1 MDPETRRKIEET
13 VLDILRKAN
22 VEEMTEFE
30 VRLAA
35 SKRLG
40 IDLFEPQRKL
50 LVRSVVENF
59 LLLTMEDEE
68 GGGGD
73 GKQAHSNVREETKEV
88 VQEEEEEEQD
98 TRLKKEVNDG
108 GDRVVCKVTKP

>member
-13 VLDILRKAN
+13 VLDVLRKAN

-40 IDLFEPQRKL
+40 IDLLETERKG

-59 LLLTMEDEE
+59 LLSTMEDEE
-68 GGGGD
+68 GAGERKEAD
-73 GKQAHSNVREETKEV
+73 SNLHEETKEV
-88 VQEEEEEEQD
+88 VQEEEEEQD
-98 TRLKKEVNDG
+98 TRLKKGVTDG

>member
-40 IDLFEPQRKL
+40 IDLLETERKG

-59 LLLTMEDEE
+59 LLSTMEDEGE
-68 GGGGD
+68 GGGE
-73 GKQAHSNVREETKEV
+73 GKQADSNVREETKEV
-88 VQEEEEEEQD
+88 VQEEEEEQE
-98 TRLKKEVNDG
+98 TRLKKEVNGG

>member
-40 IDLFEPQRKL
+40 IGLLETERKG
-50 LVRSVVENF
+50 LVRRVVENF
-59 LLLTMEDEE
+59 LLSTMEDEE
-68 GGGGD
+68 GGGERKEAD
-73 GKQAHSNVREETKEV
+73 SNLHEETKEV
-88 VQEEEEEEQD
+88 VQEEEEEQD
-98 TRLKKEVNDG
+98 TRLKKEVTDG

>member
-13 VLDILRKAN
+13 VLDILTKAN

-40 IDLFEPQRKL
+40 IDLFEPQRKG

-59 LLLTMEDEE
+59 LLSTMEDEE
-68 GGGGD
+68 GRGGD
-73 GKQAHSNVREETKEV
+73 GKLADSNVREETKEV
-88 VQEEEEEEQD
+88 VQEEEEEEQE

>member
-13 VLDILRKAN
+13 VLDVLRKAN

-40 IDLFEPQRKL
+40 IDLLETERKG

-59 LLLTMEDEE
+59 LLSTMEDEE
-68 GGGGD
+68 GGGEREEAD
-73 GKQAHSNVREETKEV
+73 SNLHEETKEV
-88 VQEEEEEEQD
+88 VQEEEEQD
-98 TRLKKEVNDG
+98 TRLKKEVTDG